1 MTKVNIIGGGLTG
14 CECAWQLAK
23 RGIEVEIFEMRDDHR
38 KTFAHRTKDLAELV
52 CSNSLRS
59 NDPHTAI
66 GLLHHEMQQLDSLI
80 IASAIA
86 NRIPAGSALAVDRE
100 GFSKFIE
107 EKLLATKKV
116 KITRQEITILPNQFS
131 QTKSLEKWIIASGPL
146 TSDLLSQE
154 ILKLTSKDHLAFF
167 DAIAP
172 IIFKDS
178 IDFEI
183 AWMQSRYDKGE
194 GSDYINCPMNKEQY
208 LEFIDEIKNSEK
220 TEFKEWE
227 KNTPYFDGCLPI
239 EEMVKRGEDVL
250 RFGPLKPIGLT
261 NPHFPKSPPETK
273 LKDRKEKAYAIVQL
287 RQDNSLGTLYNMVGF
302 QTKMKYGDQQRIF
315 RKIPGLSNAEFAR
328 FGGIHR
334 NTFINSVQ
342 LLDEFMNL
350 KNSPNLRFAGQITGV
365 EGYVESA
372 SMGLLAGIF
381 CALEIALQKKLTS
394 DFLPPNST
402 AIGSLLNYI
411 TDSKKNQ
418 EENST
423 IAFQPMNVNFGL
435 FLPLSQNVNK
445 DQRKEAYK
453 IRAFEEIE
461 IWKNNLLN
469 FI

>member
-1 MTKVNIIGGGLTG
+1 MTKVNIVGGGLTG

-23 RGIEVEIFEMRDDHR
+23 RGIEVEIFEMRDEQR

-59 NDPHTAI
+59 NDPNTAI
-66 GLLHHEMQQLDSLI
+66 GLLHHEMQKLDSLI
-80 IASAIA
+80 IASGLQ
-86 NRIPAGSALAVDRE
+86 NRVPAGSALAVDRQ

-116 KITRQEITILPNQFS
+116 KITRTEITSLPS
-131 QTKSLEKWIIASGPL
+131 QSNEKWIIASGPL

-178 IDFEI
+178 IDFSI

-194 GSDYINCPMNKEQY
+194 GNDYINCPLNKEQY
-208 LEFIDEIKNSEK
+208 LQFIEDINNCEK
-220 TEFKEWE
+220 TEFKDWE

-239 EEMVKRGEDVL
+239 EEMARRGEDVL
-250 RFGPLKPIGLT
+250 RFGPLKPVGLT
-261 NPHFPKSPPETK
+261 NPHFEKSPPETK

-287 RQDNSLGTLYNMVGF
+287 RQDNALGTLYNMVGF
-302 QTKMKYGDQQRIF
+302 QTKMKYGEQQRIF
-315 RKIPGLSNAEFAR
+315 QKIPGLQNAEFAR

-334 NTFINSVQ
+334 NTFINSPQ
-342 LLDEFMNL
+342 LLDRFMRL
-350 KNSPNLRFAGQITGV
+350 KKFPHLRFAGQITGV

-381 CALEIALQKKLTS
+381 CAQEIITQQDLNE
-394 DFLPPNST
+394 DFLPPQST
-402 AIGSLLNYI
+402 SIGSLLNYI
-411 TDSKKNQ
+411 TYSRNCDNADSA
-418 EENST
+418 

-435 FLPLSQNVNK
+435 FLSLAQNVSK

-453 IRAFEEIE
+453 NRALEHIE
-461 IWKNNLLN
+461 LWQNKLLN
-469 FI
+469 

>member
-1 MTKVNIIGGGLTG
+1 
-14 CECAWQLAK
+14 
-23 RGIEVEIFEMRDDHR
+23 
-38 KTFAHRTKDLAELV
+38 
-52 CSNSLRS
+52 
-59 NDPHTAI
+59 
-66 GLLHHEMQQLDSLI
+66 
-80 IASAIA
+80 
-86 NRIPAGSALAVDRE
+86 
-100 GFSKFIE
+100 
-107 EKLLATKKV
+107 LATKKV
-116 KITRQEITILPNQFS
+116 KITREEITILPNQFS

-261 NPHFPKSPPETK
+261 NPHFPKSPAETK

-287 RQDNSLGTLYNMVGF
+287 RQDNSLGTLYNIVGF

-315 RKIPGLSNAEFAR
+315 RKIPGLANAEFAR

-334 NTFINSVQ
+334 NTFINSPQ
-342 LLDEFMNL
+342 LLDKFMRFKKSSNIY
-350 KNSPNLRFAGQITGV
+350 FAGQITGV

-372 SMGLLAGIF
+372 SMGMLAGIF
-381 CALEIALQKKLTS
+381 CGYEILKNQELP
-394 DFLPPNST
+394 DNLLPPLT
-402 AIGSLLNYI
+402 CAIGSLLNYI
-411 TDSKKNQ
+411 TTSRNCDDSQNP
-418 EENST
+418 

-435 FLPLSQNVNK
+435 FLELPKNINK

-453 IRAFEEIE
+453 NRSLCDLADY
-461 IWKNNLLN
+461 KKTNNL
-469 FI
+469 

>member
-1 MTKVNIIGGGLTG
+1 MTKVNIVGGGLTG

-23 RGIEVEIFEMRDDHR
+23 RGIEVEIFEMRDEQR

-59 NDPHTAI
+59 NDPNTAI
-66 GLLHHEMQQLDSLI
+66 GLLHAEMQKLDSLI
-80 IASAIA
+80 IASGLQ
-86 NRIPAGSALAVDRE
+86 NRVPAGSALAVDRQ
-100 GFSKFIE
+100 GFSQFIE

-116 KITRQEITILPNQFS
+116 KITRTEITSLPS
-131 QTKSLEKWIIASGPL
+131 QSNEKWIIASGPL

-178 IDFEI
+178 IDFSI

-208 LEFIDEIKNSEK
+208 LQFIEDINNCEK
-220 TEFKEWE
+220 TEFKDWE

-239 EEMVKRGEDVL
+239 EEMARRGEDVL
-250 RFGPLKPIGLT
+250 RFGPLKPVGLT
-261 NPHFPKSPPETK
+261 NPHFPKSPAETK

-287 RQDNSLGTLYNMVGF
+287 RQDNALGTLYNMVGF
-302 QTKMKYGDQQRIF
+302 QTKMKYGEQQRIF
-315 RKIPGLSNAEFAR
+315 QKIPGLCNAEFAR

-334 NTFINSVQ
+334 NTFINSPQ
-342 LLDEFMNL
+342 LLDRFMRL
-350 KNSPNLRFAGQITGV
+350 KKFPHLRFAGQITGV

-381 CALEIALQKKLTS
+381 CAQEIIAQQDLNE
-394 DFLPPNST
+394 DFLPPQST
-402 AIGSLLNYI
+402 SIGALLNYI
-411 TDSKKNQ
+411 TYSRNCDNNDSI
-418 EENST
+418 

-435 FLPLSQNVNK
+435 FMSLAQNVTK

-453 IRAFEEIE
+453 NRALEHIE
-461 IWKNNLLN
+461 LWQNKLLN
-469 FI
+469 

>member
-1 MTKVNIIGGGLTG
+1 MTKVNIVGGGLTG

-23 RGIEVEIFEMRDDHR
+23 RGIEVEIFEMRDEQR
-38 KTFAHRTKDLAELV
+38 KTFAHRSKDLAELV

-59 NDPHTAI
+59 NDPNTAI
-66 GLLHHEMQQLDSLI
+66 GLLHAEMQKLDSLI
-80 IASAIA
+80 IASGLQ
-86 NRIPAGSALAVDRE
+86 NRVPAGSALAVDRQ
-100 GFSKFIE
+100 GFSQFIE

-116 KITRQEITILPNQFS
+116 KITRQEITSLPISSN
-131 QTKSLEKWIIASGPL
+131 EKWIIASGPL

-154 ILKLTSKDHLAFF
+154 ILRLTSKEHLAFF

-178 IDFEI
+178 IDFSI

-194 GSDYINCPMNKEQY
+194 GSDYINCPLNKEEY
-208 LEFIDEIKNSEK
+208 LQFVDDVNNCEK
-220 TEFKEWE
+220 SEFKDWE

-239 EEMVKRGEDVL
+239 EEMAKRGQDVL
-250 RFGPLKPIGLT
+250 RFGPLKPVGLT
-261 NPHFPKSPPETK
+261 NPHFPKSPVETK

-287 RQDNSLGTLYNMVGF
+287 RQDNALGTLYNMVGF
-302 QTKMKYGDQQRIF
+302 QTKMKYGEQQRIF
-315 RKIPGLSNAEFAR
+315 RKIPGLQNAEFAR

-334 NTFINSVQ
+334 NTFINSPQ
-342 LLDEFMNL
+342 LLDRFMRL
-350 KNSPNLRFAGQITGV
+350 KKFPNLRFAGQITGV

-381 CALEIALQKKLTS
+381 CAQEIFTQQELDE
-394 DFLPPNST
+394 DFLPPQSS

-411 TDSKKNQ
+411 TYSRNCDNTDSA
-418 EENST
+418 

-435 FLPLSQNVNK
+435 FLPLAQNVSK

-453 IRAFEEIE
+453 NRALEHIE
-461 IWKNNLLN
+461 IWQNKILQSNKS
-469 FI
+469 